1 VPSVWAQISKMNH
14 VPSIWAFMR
23 IVFNEHRAKGVP
35 VDHGMVYQDLLT
47 GFAPEQIHL
56 LDYASFKHH
65 PYGVLGYFST
75 FWTSISNLRS

>member
-1 VPSVWAQISKMNH
+1 MNH